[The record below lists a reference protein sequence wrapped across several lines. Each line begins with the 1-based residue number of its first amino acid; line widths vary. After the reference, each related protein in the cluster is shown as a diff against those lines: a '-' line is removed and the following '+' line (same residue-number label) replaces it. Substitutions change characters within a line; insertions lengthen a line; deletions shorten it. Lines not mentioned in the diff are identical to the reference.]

1 MVLVIVSIRISWQ
14 VTEISLKKI
23 WNGLDKKR
31 KILYDNDICYQLKK
45 EEVFADNIAKNFS
58 KR

>member
-14 VTEISLKKI
+14 ATEISLKKI
-23 WNGLDKKR
+23 WNGRDKKR
-31 KILYDNDICYQLKK
+31 KILYDNDIRYQFKK